1 MAHWRLVV
9 ATALIIAAVPSANAA
24 ADQSAS
30 KHVLILQQ
38 TWLSSQ
44 ANAKFDAAFMDTLR
58 SSASPVPIEV
68 RVEKLEALRTAR
80 DRRAFMEYLKS
91 KYDARNIDVLVT
103 IGTPALTFARQNRAL
118 FGNPAIVA
126 AVAREGAFDPDQK
139 ITGLRAG
146 PVVSLEGMIDLIYAL
161 RPQTCCIAVVD
172 GSRDASNE
180 LEREFRRHWPQR
192 GRPIEVD
199 YLRNLSMDELRAR
212 VGSLNRQSVV
222 LFMRQTLRTASED
235 IEPYAALQQVVRA
248 AKVPV
253 FTALEDYV
261 GSGAV
266 GGYVWQFD
274 ENGRRMA
281 EMTRDILNGT
291 PVQKIP
297 PGRATYTNMLDWR
310 QLEKWQIAAS
320 RVPAGSTLLF
330 RPQSLFLDHPRGV
343 IIGALVFTGQ
353 LALIVGLLVERASR
367 RRAEREV
374 QHARENLAHL
384 TRVSAVGELAASLAH
399 ELNQPLTGILG
410 NARAAGHLLA
420 RGDAQPWQLKEI
432 IQDIV
437 EDDKRAAE
445 VIGRMRDL
453 VKKRTTERLP
463 LDVHDVVRGVSQL
476 VASDSII
483 RKVAVGLN
491 LTPGAQVV
499 EGDRVQLQQV
509 LLNLVLNGI
518 EATATAHWQPRTVL
532 IATTLSDRS
541 TVHVMVR
548 DNGTGLAPGSER
560 QIFDPFFTTK
570 QSGMGMG
577 LSIARSIVESHGGR
591 IWAMNANEHGAEFH
605 FTLPRLEAHTRRTWA
620 TRRSA

>member
-1 MAHWRLVV
+1 MGHWRLIVT
-9 ATALIIAAVPSANAA
+9 TALIAAALSPSLEA
-24 ADQSAS
+24 ADQPAS
-30 KHVLILQQ
+30 KRVLILQQ

-44 ANAKFDAAFMDTLR
+44 ATAKFDAAFMDTLR
-58 SSASPVPIEV
+58 SGSPVPVEV
-68 RVEKLEALRTAR
+68 RVEKLESFRTPRERRVFMDYLR
-80 DRRAFMEYLKS
+80 S
-91 KYDARNIDVLVT
+91 KYGERHIDVLVA
-103 IGTPALTFARQNRAL
+103 IGTPALVFATQNRAL

-126 AVAREGAFDPDQK
+126 AAAREGAFDPAQK

-146 PVVSLEGMIDLIYAL
+146 PAVSLQGTLDLIYAL

-172 GSRDASNE
+172 GSRDPANE

-192 GRPIEVD
+192 GRPIEVE
-199 YLRNLSMDELRAR
+199 YFRNLPMEELLPRIS
-212 VGSLNRQSVV
+212 SLNRQSVV

-235 IEPYAALQQVVRA
+235 IETYAALQQVVGA

-253 FTALEDYV
+253 FTALEDHV
-261 GSGAV
+261 GSGTL
-266 GGYVWQFD
+266 GGHVWQLD

-281 EMTRDILNGT
+281 DMTRQILNGA
-291 PVQKIP
+291 PVAQIP
-297 PGRATYTNMLDWR
+297 PGRASYINMLDSR
-310 QLEKWQIAAS
+310 QLQKWQISAS
-320 RVPAGSTLLF
+320 RVPSGTIVLF
-330 RPQSLFLDHPRGV
+330 SPRSLFNEHPRWF
-343 IIGALVFTGQ
+343 ILGALVFTGQ
-353 LALIVGLLVERASR
+353 LALIVGLLVERSSR

-374 QHARENLAHL
+374 KRARENLAHL

-437 EDDKRAAE
+437 EDDKRAAD
-445 VIGRMRDL
+445 VIARMRDL

-463 LDVHDVVRGVSQL
+463 VDVHDVVRGVSQL

-483 RKVAVGLN
+483 RKVSVGLN
-491 LTPGAQVV
+491 LAPGTLVV

-548 DNGTGLAPGSER
+548 DNGAGLVPGTER

-591 IWAMNANEHGAEFH
+591 IWAMNSSERGAEFH
-605 FTLPRLEAHTRRTWA
+605 FTLPRLAAHTGRSWA
-620 TRRSA
+620 IRRSA